1 MKKNKSTKAKIRNL
15 VRIAVIL
22 FLAMIVSIIF
32 CRKEIKAND
41 KILES
46 TVHDAF
52 VFQSILLAH
61 HLEPN
66 KPNSYTDIEN
76 LEDDSDSFVSDAA
89 IKTGSSQYYIR
100 VNYGANCVNI
110 YTKDDNGNYT
120 KPYKA
125 MICST
130 GTATPTSGTYKISYK
145 YRWLR
150 LFGNVYGQYSTRIVK
165 NILFHSVPY
174 YEQRADT
181 LEWDEYDKLGT
192 TASAGC
198 IRLTVQDAKWIYD
211 NITSGTYV
219 EFYSDKTN
227 PGPLGKPTAQKISD
241 NKKCRDWDPTDPDK
255 NNPWNGGSGIPSVT
269 YTAPKT
275 TPKNN
280 SNTNS
285 HKNISTKPETT
296 QSTIH
301 NNTTIP
307 SHNTET
313 SKPSTT
319 DDDTTTI
326 TQSNT
331 SSNSNTTDIS
341 NTTSDK
347 VETNT
352 SKPSENISVEK
363 DKDNNSNN
371 NTIPS
376 QSTTQETNTSK
387 PNNNSSS
394 DESTET
400 SSSSSNSTAAQ
411 TPETPPNTTD
421 VTETPDTTDDVN

>member
-15 VRIAVIL
+15 VRISVIL
-22 FLAMIVSIIF
+22 FLAMIVSIIL
-32 CRKEIKAND
+32 CRKELKANN
-41 KILES
+41 KILED
-46 TVHDAF
+46 TVNDAF
-52 VFQSILLAH
+52 VFQSMLLAH

-76 LEDDSDSFVSDAA
+76 LEDDSESFVSDAA

-110 YTKDDNGNYT
+110 YTKDNDGNYT

-130 GTATPTSGTYKISYK
+130 GTATPTSGTYKITYK

-150 LFGNVYGQYSTRIVK
+150 LFGDVYGQYSTRIVK

-192 TASAGC
+192 KASAGC

-241 NKKCRDWDPTDPDK
+241 NKKYRDWDPTDPDK
-255 NNPWNGGSGIPSVT
+255 NNPWNGGSGIPSIT

-275 TPKNN
+275 STPKKTTNSNKSQNKNTSTSTSNSTTTTTTTSSSDENTSTPSENTSNVSNTQTNTNNTVVTTTNTSSDNN
-280 SNTNS
+280 SNTVNN
-285 HKNISTKPETT
+285 KIPDVETPEKPIEDK
-296 QSTIH
+296 
-301 NNTTIP
+301 
-307 SHNTET
+307 
-313 SKPSTT
+313 KPV
-319 DDDTTTI
+319 
-326 TQSNT
+326 
-331 SSNSNTTDIS
+331 SNTTTDSEIPKTDNS
-341 NTTSDK
+341 TTTK
-347 VETNT
+347 PVESTPPTSSTNT
-352 SKPSENISVEK
+352 SDNPESNSEN
-363 DKDNNSNN
+363 
-371 NTIPS
+371 T
-376 QSTTQETNTSK
+376 
-387 PNNNSSS
+387 
-394 DESTET
+394 
-400 SSSSSNSTAAQ
+400 
-411 TPETPPNTTD
+411 
-421 VTETPDTTDDVN
+421 